1 MINHPIIKKSIL
13 NIYIYMDKYKHLK
26 NLNIEE
32 LVGQNKE
39 IKPDYER
46 ALKTIKSVRAAF
58 ASSKAA
64 LLTFINDVAELEE
77 KAYASMNTNELESL
91 KDQLIC
97 LINTLNS
104 AIMSS
109 FFVVRRHVNLK
120 LDSSK
125 IDNPDDISCN
135 TSLYLR
141 TDMPG
146 TTKTSVLCT
155 VPGMLI
161 HINNYN
167 NRVILKIKE
176 PIYTGID
183 NEELIDKKE
192 FIILPSLLVEY
203 ETGSE
208 SVFNHGETVRK
219 VLHSMVN
226 YLDVPNLDELGFEE
240 EPFYNEIN
248 GAIEFL
254 ERNITV
260 MENTH
265 RTVTNMAK
273 IDNE

>member
-1 MINHPIIKKSIL
+1 ME
-13 NIYIYMDKYKHLK
+13 YKHLK

-39 IKPDYER
+39 VKPDYNR
-46 ALKTIKSVRAAF
+46 ALKTIKSVRTAF

-64 LLTFINDVAELEE
+64 LLTFVNDVSELEE
-77 KAYASMNTNELESL
+77 KAYASMNTNELQSL
-91 KDQLIC
+91 KDQLIG

-109 FFVVRRHVNLK
+109 FFVVRRHVNIK

-125 IDNPDDISCN
+125 IDNPDEIPCN

-146 TTKTSVLCT
+146 TTKTATLCS

-167 NRVILKIKE
+167 NRIILKIKE
-176 PIYTGID
+176 PLYTGID
-183 NEELIDKKE
+183 NEELEDVKE
-192 FIILPSLLVEY
+192 FILSPSLLVEY
-203 ETGSE
+203 ETGNE
-208 SVFNHGETVRK
+208 SVFNNGETVRK

-226 YLDVPNLDELGFEE
+226 YLDVPNLDELSFEE

-260 MENTH
+260 MENAH

>member
-1 MINHPIIKKSIL
+1 ME
-13 NIYIYMDKYKHLK
+13 YKHLK

-39 IKPDYER
+39 VKPDYNR
-46 ALKTIKSVRAAF
+46 ALKTIKSVRTAF

-64 LLTFINDVAELEE
+64 LLTFVNDISELEE
-77 KAYASMNTNELESL
+77 KAYASMNTNELQSL
-91 KDQLIC
+91 KDQLIG

-109 FFVVRRHVNLK
+109 FFVVRRHVNIK

-125 IDNPDDISCN
+125 IDNPDEIPCN

-146 TTKTSVLCT
+146 TTKTATLCS

-167 NRVILKIKE
+167 NRIILKIKE
-176 PIYTGID
+176 PLYTGID
-183 NEELIDKKE
+183 NEELKDVKE
-192 FIILPSLLVEY
+192 FIISPSLLVEY

-208 SVFNHGETVRK
+208 SVFNNGETVRK

-226 YLDVPNLDELGFEE
+226 YLDVRNLDELSFEE

-260 MENTH
+260 MENAH

>member
-1 MINHPIIKKSIL
+1 
-13 NIYIYMDKYKHLK
+13 MDNKYKHLK

-39 IKPDYER
+39 VKPDYDK
-46 ALKTIKSVRAAF
+46 ALKTIKNVRTGF

-64 LLTFINDVAELEE
+64 LLTFINDVSQLEE
-77 KAYASMNTNELESL
+77 KVNASMNINELESI
-91 KDQLIC
+91 KDQFIS

-104 AIMSS
+104 AILSS
-109 FFVVRRHVNLK
+109 FFVVKRHVNIK
-120 LDSSK
+120 LESSK
-125 IDNPDDISCN
+125 LDNPDTIPFF

-146 TTKTSVLCT
+146 TTKTATLCT

-167 NRVILKIKE
+167 NRVVLKITE
-176 PIYTGID
+176 PLYTGID
-183 NEELIDKKE
+183 DEELQNVKE
-192 FIILPSLLVEY
+192 FIIAPSLLVEY
-203 ETGSE
+203 ETGTE
-208 SVFNHGETVRK
+208 SVFNNGDTVKK
-219 VLHSMVN
+219 VFHSMVN
-226 YLDVPNLDELGFEE
+226 YLDVPDLENMDFEQ
-240 EPFYNEIN
+240 EPFYNELA

-273 IDNE
+273 IDIGYDKNK